1 MVMKR
6 IFIILL
12 CLGWLSELWAT
23 HIVGGEIQM
32 QYLNTGNR
40 YRFILNLYFD
50 QINGNAQA
58 EDANIVLA
66 IYRRRNNQ
74 LVQNFTLNR
83 SSQAFVQY
91 QGSDCQQQFLSTRL
105 IRYLADVDLNP
116 NNYRETEGY
125 YAIWERCC
133 RNNVVNNIIASGD
146 AGNAFYLWFPAIEQ
160 GGQPFRNNTPAFS
173 MPAGDYLCLG
183 KDFSTNNF
191 AATDAD
197 GDQLVYSM
205 VTPFNG
211 YSNRNNPDP
220 FNNGNVPSNY
230 GFPPPTINWAS
241 GFSASNAIPSNV
253 GKPLGINASTG
264 ELSVNPN
271 RTGLFVFS
279 IRCEEFRNGVKIGEV
294 RRDFQ
299 FLVRECRENFPPSIS
314 IPIPENP
321 NQNYQEGDTL
331 IIDANSNNLCFNVKI
346 KDAPR
351 ENIKSIVVRKVSGNY
366 NFRNSPLNVNS
377 IRTDNNGDATLQF
390 CWINCIYSKDEKDIF
405 VFDIIAKDD
414 ACPFEGVDTLR
425 VKLRV
430 LPIFNIPPQLNIS
443 QATNNVSIAAK
454 TITAKINEPVEI
466 IFEGIDA
473 NNDELLLEALI
484 DDEPVDL
491 FGFRF
496 IDSIKVA
503 GRVVSRFYWLPDCR
517 TIRQNGETQEYKI
530 DFVLKEQ
537 NNECGEAATKISFKL
552 TLIDEAVDISTFVP
566 ANAFTPNNDGIN
578 DFFTLPNLP
587 VENCYYRFA
596 NIKIYNR
603 WGKKVF
609 ESDTKDFAWSG
620 DKLPAGVYYYILDYT
635 NASYKGSVTILR

>member
-1 MVMKR
+1 MKR
-6 IFIILL
+6 IFIFVFCFYGLVGELL
-12 CLGWLSELWAT
+12 AT

-32 QYLNTGNR
+32 QYLNTNNR
-40 YRFILNLYFD
+40 YRFIVNLYFD
-50 QINGNAQA
+50 QINGNSQA
-58 EDANIVLA
+58 EDANIILA

-74 LVQNFTLNR
+74 LVQSFTLNK
-83 SSQAFVQY
+83 SSQAFVPY

-116 NNYRETEGY
+116 NNYRDTEGY

-133 RNNVVNNIIASGD
+133 RNNVVSNIVASGD
-146 AGNAFYLWFPAIEQ
+146 AGSVFYLWFPAIEQ

-220 FNNGNVPSNY
+220 FNNGNIPNPY
-230 GFPPPTINWAS
+230 GFPPPTVTWAT
-241 GFSASNAIPSNV
+241 GFSATNAITSSV
-253 GKPLGINASTG
+253 GQPLTINATTG

-299 FLVRECRENFPPSIS
+299 FLVRECKENFPPVVS
-314 IPIPENP
+314 IPLPNNP
-321 NQNYQEGDTL
+321 SQNYQEGDTL
-331 IIDANSNNLCFNVKI
+331 TIDANSNNLCFDVKI
-346 KDAPR
+346 TDAPR
-351 ENIKSIVVRKVSGNY
+351 ENIKSIAVKKVSGNF
-366 NFRNSPLNVNS
+366 NFRTNPLSVS
-377 IRTDNNGDATLQF
+377 SVRTDNNGNAIVQF
-390 CWINCIYSKDEKDIF
+390 CWIKCLYSKDKNDIF

-414 ACPFEGVDTLR
+414 ACPYEGVDTLR

-430 LPIFNIPPQLNIS
+430 LPKFNILPQLKIIRASNNVNIS
-443 QATNNVSIAAK
+443 AK
-454 TITAKINEPVEI
+454 TITTKVNEVVEI
-466 IFEGIDA
+466 VFEGTDA
-473 NNDELLLEALI
+473 NNDELSLEALI
-484 DDEPVDL
+484 NGEPVDL
-491 FGFRF
+491 LGFQF
-496 IDSIKVA
+496 IDSIKAA

-517 TIRQNGETQEYKI
+517 TIKQNGETQEYLI
-530 DFVLKEQ
+530 DFVLKEE
-537 NNECGEAATKISFKL
+537 NNECDSSSTKMTFKL
-552 TLIDEAVDISTFVP
+552 TLTDEAVDISTFIP
-566 ANAFTPNNDGIN
+566 ANAFTPNGDGVN

-603 WGKKVF
+603 WGRKVF
-609 ESDTKDFAWSG
+609 EADTKNFAWSG
-620 DKLPAGVYYYILDYT
+620 DIFPAGVYYYIIDYT
-635 NASYKGSVTILR
+635 NSIYKGTVTILR